1 MPKYVYQTKD
11 WPEFLWDNDLLLNLL
26 GEVRNLQGKLVGK
39 MEALGFDFREKA
51 LLKTLTLDV
60 LKSSEIEGEIYKV
73 EEVRSSLAKKLGMDL
88 PDLVPY
94 DRNIDGVAD
103 VLVDAT
109 RNNRD
114 LLTEERLFSWHAAL
128 FPTGRSGMF
137 KITVGNWR
145 QDEGGPMY
153 YVWNYGTMH
162 VGNWRQDEGG
172 PMQVVSGAM
181 GKEFVHFEAPASKRV
196 PKEMAEFIDW
206 FNEETQLE
214 PVLKAAVAHFW
225 FITIHPFDD
234 GNGRIAR
241 ALTDMLLARADG
253 INQRF
258 YSMSA
263 QIQKERKR
271 YYSILE
277 SSQKSSVDIT
287 SWNVWFLECLKKSL
301 LATDGI
307 LADVLQK
314 SDFWREHAQTQLNER
329 QHKMLNKVLDGF
341 EGKLTTSKWAKIS
354 KCSSDTALRDIQD
367 LISKKILKKEELGGR
382 SSAYELV

>member
-1 MPKYVYQTKD
+1 MARYVHQTKD
-11 WPEFLWDNDLLLNLL
+11 WPEFLWDNDLLLGLL
-26 GEVRNLQGKLVGK
+26 GNVRNLQGKLVGK
-39 MEALGFDFREKA
+39 MESLGFDFREKA

-60 LKSSEIEGEIYKV
+60 LKSSEIEGEIYKLD
-73 EEVRSSLAKKLGMDL
+73 EVRSSLAKKLGMDL
-88 PDLVPY
+88 PDLIHY

-103 VLVDAT
+103 ILVDAT
-109 RNNRD
+109 KNNRD

-128 FPTGRSGMF
+128 FPTGRSGMY
-137 KITVGNWR
+137 KIT
-145 QDEGGPMY
+145 
-153 YVWNYGTMH
+153 

-181 GKEFVHFEAPASKRV
+181 GKERVHYEAPDSKIV
-196 PKEMAEFIDW
+196 PLEMKKFIQW
-206 FNEETQLE
+206 FNKETQLE
-214 PVLKAAVAHFW
+214 PVLKASVAHFW

-263 QIQKERKR
+263 QILKERKR

-287 SWNVWFLECLKKSL
+287 SWNVWFLECLQKSL
-301 LATDGI
+301 WATDET
-307 LADVLQK
+307 LKDVLQK
-314 SDFWREHAQTQLNER
+314 SEFWKIHSQTNLNDR
-329 QHKMLNKVLDGF
+329 QRLMLNKILDGF
-341 EGKLTTSKWAKIS
+341 DGNVTSKKWANIC
-354 KCSSDTALRDIQD
+354 KCSTDSALRDIQD
-367 LISKKILKKEELGGR
+367 LIAKKMLQKNEAGGR
-382 SSAYELV
+382 SAAYLLL

>member
-1 MPKYVYQTKD
+1 MPRYVHQTKD

-60 LKSSEIEGEIYKV
+60 LKSSEIEGEIFKI

-128 FPTGRSGMF
+128 FPTGRSGMH
-137 KITVGNWR
+137 KITVG
-145 QDEGGPMY
+145 D
-153 YVWNYGTMH
+153 
-162 VGNWRQDEGG
+162 WRQDEGG

-196 PKEMAEFIDW
+196 PEEMEKFITW

-263 QIQKERKR
+263 QIRLERKR
-271 YYSILE
+271 YYAILE
-277 SSQKSSVDIT
+277 TCQKSSIDIT
-287 SWNVWFLECLKKSL
+287 SWMVWFLECLQKALK
-301 LATDGI
+301 ATDGI

-314 SDFWREHAQTQLNER
+314 SDFWRDNMQTQLNER

-341 EGKLTTSKWAKIS
+341 DGKLTSSKWAKMC
-354 KCSSDTALRDIQD
+354 KCSTDTALRDIQD
-367 LISKKILKKEELGGR
+367 LISKGILKKEESGGR
-382 SSAYELV
+382 SSAYELK

>member
-1 MPKYVYQTKD
+1 MPRYVHQTKD
-11 WPEFLWDNDLLLNLL
+11 WPEFLWANDLLLNLL
-26 GEVRNLQGKLVGK
+26 SEVRNLQGKLVGK

-60 LKSSEIEGEIYKV
+60 LKSSEIEGEIFRI
-73 EEVRSSLAKKLGMDL
+73 EEVRSSVAKKLGMDL

-103 VLVDAT
+103 ILVDAT
-109 RNNRD
+109 RNNRS
-114 LLTEERLFSWHAAL
+114 LLTEQRLFDWHAAL
-128 FPTGRSGMF
+128 FPTGRSGMH
-137 KITVGNWR
+137 KITVGAWR
-145 QDEGGPMY
+145 
-153 YVWNYGTMH
+153 
-162 VGNWRQDEGG
+162 RDEGG

-181 GKEFVHFEAPASKRV
+181 GKEYIHFEAPESKRV
-196 PKEMAEFIDW
+196 PAEMKEFISW
-206 FNEETQLE
+206 FNEETRLE
-214 PVLKAAVAHFW
+214 PVLKAGVAHFW

-277 SSQKSSVDIT
+277 TCQKSSVDIT
-287 SWNVWFLECLKKSL
+287 AWQVWFLECLRKSL
-301 LATDGI
+301 KAADGI
-307 LADVLQK
+307 LEDVLEK
-314 SDFWREHAQTQLNER
+314 SEFWKKHAQTLLNER
-329 QHKMLNKVLDGF
+329 QTKMLNKMLDGF
-341 EGKLTTSKWAKIS
+341 KGKLTSSKWAKIC
-354 KCSSDTALRDIQD
+354 KCSNDTALRDIRD
-367 LISKKILKKEELGGR
+367 LVQKQVLVKEDSGGR
-382 SSAYELV
+382 STAYTLLH

>member
-1 MPKYVYQTKD
+1 MPRYVHQTKD
-11 WPEFLWDNDLLLNLL
+11 WPEFLWDNDMLLNLL
-26 GEVRNLQGKLVGK
+26 GNVRNLQGKLVGK

-60 LKSSEIEGEIYKV
+60 LKSSEIEGEIFKLD
-73 EEVRSSLAKKLGMDL
+73 EVRSSLAKKLGMDL
-88 PDLVPY
+88 PDLIPY
-94 DRNIDGVAD
+94 DRNIDGMAD

-109 RNNRD
+109 RNNTH
-114 LLTEERLFSWHAAL
+114 LLSAERLFSWHAAL

-145 QDEGGPMY
+145 QDEGG
-153 YVWNYGTMH
+153 
-162 VGNWRQDEGG
+162 R
-172 PMQVVSGAM
+172 MQVVSGAM
-181 GKEFVHFEAPASKRV
+181 GKEFVHFEAPDSKRV
-196 PKEMAEFIDW
+196 LKEMEEFISW
-206 FNEETQLE
+206 FNLETELE

-263 QIQKERKR
+263 QIRLERKR

-277 SSQKSSVDIT
+277 SCQKSSVDIT
-287 SWNVWFLECLKKSL
+287 SWNVWFLECLQKSL
-301 LATDGI
+301 LATDEI
-307 LADVLQK
+307 LKDVLQK
-314 SDFWREHAQTQLNER
+314 SDFWKNNAQTILNER
-329 QHKMLNKVLDGF
+329 QKLMLNKILDGF
-341 EGKLTTSKWAKIS
+341 DGKVTSSKWAKIC
-354 KCSSDTALRDIQD
+354 KCSSDSALRDIQD
-367 LISKKILKKEELGGR
+367 LITKNVLKKEESGGR
-382 SSAYELV
+382 SSAYELVD